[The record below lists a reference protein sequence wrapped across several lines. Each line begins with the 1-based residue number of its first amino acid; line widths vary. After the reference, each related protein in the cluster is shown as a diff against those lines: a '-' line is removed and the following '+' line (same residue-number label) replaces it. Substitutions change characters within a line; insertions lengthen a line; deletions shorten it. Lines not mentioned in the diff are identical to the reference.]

1 MYQVTVE
8 LHLSEPVGMQV
19 VHIIGVRRFSLLF
32 IRFFVYIIE
41 MNIGTNIDV
50 GERSFIEC
58 DNKIK
63 NRPARVYFAV

>member
-1 MYQVTVE
+1 
-8 LHLSEPVGMQV
+8 MQV
-19 VHIIGVRRFSLLF
+19 VHIIGVRWFSLLF

-41 MNIGTNIDV
+41 INIGTNIDV
-50 GERSFIEC
+50 DERSFIES